1 MTNIGTKKRKTLYNE
16 VLTKERN
23 RTDRSDES
31 DSITTI
37 LVTKYRVDSAIPR
50 WRQAL
55 LGRAIIDLDSPTCLD
70 CLFSVKLVLLRIIR
84 GSTAWFCFGDFQKVP
99 VTTLYNVSLIVV
111 RLSNLATDCLDVRD
125 ILPVIFE
132 RTHSQTEW

>member
-37 LVTKYRVDSAIPR
+37 LVTRYRVDSAIPR
-50 WRQAL
+50 WGQAL
-55 LGRAIIDLDSPTCLD
+55 LGREIMDLDSPTCLD

-84 GSTAWFCFGDFQKVP
+84 GGTA
-99 VTTLYNVSLIVV
+99 
-111 RLSNLATDCLDVRD
+111 
-125 ILPVIFE
+125 
-132 RTHSQTEW
+132 

>member
-23 RTDRSDES
+23 RSDES

-37 LVTKYRVDSAIPR
+37 LVTKYRVNSAIPR

-55 LGRAIIDLDSPTCLD
+55 LGRAIMDLDSPTCLD

-84 GSTAWFCFGDFQKVP
+84 GSTA
-99 VTTLYNVSLIVV
+99 
-111 RLSNLATDCLDVRD
+111 
-125 ILPVIFE
+125 
-132 RTHSQTEW
+132 